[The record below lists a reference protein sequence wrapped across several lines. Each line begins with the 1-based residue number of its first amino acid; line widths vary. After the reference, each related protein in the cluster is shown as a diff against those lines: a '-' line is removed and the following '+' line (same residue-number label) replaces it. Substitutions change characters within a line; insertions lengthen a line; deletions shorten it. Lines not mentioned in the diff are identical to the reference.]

1 MARSSKPL
9 ARVFPSRYGLK
20 RFGIRL
26 SCLDHLR
33 MRAYSLDSKRKVV
46 EPVIRGLPKAEP
58 ARSFG
63 IGVPTLKRYVG
74 KAHKGED
81 MVPRKPPGTRCTP
94 HEGAMKLLDGDLRE
108 RPRRLLLAR
117 GAAFWSEL
125 SGQR

>member
-9 ARVFPSRYGLK
+9 ARVSPSRYGLK
-20 RFGIRL
+20 RFGIRFGC
-26 SCLDHLR
+26 SHHLR

-46 EPVIRGLPKAEP
+46 EPVIRGRPKAEP

-81 MVPRKPPGTRCTP
+81 MVPRKPPGKRRKP
-94 HEGAMKLLDGDLRE
+94 HEGAMKLLESDLRE
-108 RPRRLLLAR
+108 RPRCLPLAR

-125 SGQR
+125 SGRR

>member
-9 ARVFPSRYGLK
+9 ARVSPSRYGLK

-26 SCLDHLR
+26 GCSNHLR
-33 MRAYSLDSKRKVV
+33 MRAYSLDSKSKVV
-46 EPVIRGLPKAEP
+46 EPVIRGMPKAEP

-63 IGVPTLKRYVG
+63 IGVPTLKGYVG

-94 HEGAMKLLDGDLRE
+94 HEGAMKLLE
-108 RPRRLLLAR
+108 SN
-117 GAAFWSEL
+117 F
-125 SGQR
+125 

>member
-1 MARSSKPL
+1 
-9 ARVFPSRYGLK
+9 LK

-26 SCLDHLR
+26 GCSDHLR

-63 IGVPTLKRYVG
+63 ICAPTLKRYVG

-81 MVPRKPPGTRCTP
+81 MVPRKLPGKRRKP
-94 HEGAMKLLDGDLRE
+94 HEGAMKLLE
-108 RPRRLLLAR
+108 SI
-117 GAAFWSEL
+117 F
-125 SGQR
+125 